1 MPAKV
6 KKSTQVTPEKFNALR
21 GADRKLLQEFFGL
34 SDEDIKEVNKEIVY
48 EGESGQHSY
57 AQRSFELSDK
67 AKSSLGS
74 VTKHYTHL
82 PKGMR
87 TNVYT
92 DASGNQIGHGKV
104 WKSQS
109 GFEKAAP
116 LLGLA
121 AMFIPGMQGFAGSI
135 GSALG
140 ASGAGASALGGA
152 VIGGTTSK
160 LTGGDFLKG
169 AIGGAIGG
177 IPSAGSAIGRAMG
190 LTGNA
195 AKIVGSGVVN
205 AGTSAAMGARGGDIL
220 RAGLGGSAG
229 AGIGSFGASQGWNP
243 AVTSGL
249 GRLGSSLVRGVPANQ
264 ALVSALLRTLAPGK
278 S

>member
-1 MPAKV
+1 MAKT
-6 KKSTQVTPEKFNALR
+6 KRTGMSLESLFSSGKLESTGTDIDVVAKALGLKEGDWSPDQAGIG
-21 GADRKLLQEFFGL
+21 GAE
-34 SDEDIKEVNKEIVY
+34 N
-48 EGESGQHSY
+48 SGFVS
-57 AQRSFELSDK
+57 ASFSDK
-67 AKSSLGS
+67 FREKTKGYTWDLEDLG
-74 VTKHYTHL
+74 
-82 PKGMR
+82 KGMR
-87 TNVYT
+87 QRTFRNPE
-92 DASGNQIGHGKV
+92 GKV
-104 WKSQS
+104 VYKGKPWYH
-109 GFEKAAP
+109 ETNELKAMAP
-116 LLGLA
+116 GIAMLA
-121 AMFIPGMQGFAGSI
+121 TFIPGMQGFAGSI

-140 ASGAGASALGGA
+140 ASGAAANALGGA

-243 AVTSGL
+243 AATQGL
-249 GRLGSSLVRGVPANQ
+249 SRLGSSLVRGVPANQ